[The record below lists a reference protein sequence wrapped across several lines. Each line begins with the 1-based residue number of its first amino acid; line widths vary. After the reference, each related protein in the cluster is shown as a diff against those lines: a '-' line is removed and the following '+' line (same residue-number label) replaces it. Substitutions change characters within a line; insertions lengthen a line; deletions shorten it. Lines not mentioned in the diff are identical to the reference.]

1 MNTTIAIATI
11 ALVLVT
17 LYYAWQTRVIANAT
31 KAAAEAAKESAEAV
45 ERSSQGALLMTLLR
59 EYATPEFLDALELIA
74 RGERSKWE
82 IRKNYYRIL
91 GDSLGDV
98 RAVNNAR
105 HKIWWFYK
113 NAYSLYCR
121 KLLSADDFAIVAQT
135 NGYPLVLGILRKMT
149 ESIHPDAQ
157 SKESHFAWVDQMAGQ
172 FPIDRDPPEGTIA
185 T

>member
-17 LYYAWQTRVIANAT
+17 LYYAWQTRVIASAT
-31 KAAAEAAKESAEAV
+31 KAAAEAAMKSTEAT
-45 ERSSQGALLMTLLR
+45 ERSSQGSLLMTLLR

-82 IRKNYYRIL
+82 IKNKYYRIL
-91 GDSLGDV
+91 GDSVGDV
-98 RAVNNAR
+98 KAVNIAR

-113 NAYSLYCR
+113 NAYSLYHR
-121 KLLSADDFAIVAQT
+121 KLLSADDFSVIAQT
-135 NGYPLVLGILRKMT
+135 NGYPLVLGILRKMS

-157 SKESHFAWVDQMAGQ
+157 TKVSHFAWVDQMGEQ
-172 FPIDRDPPEGTIA
+172 FPVDDGPTEENL
-185 T
+185 